1 MWKTFPEIVIKLK
14 AFMFQLLGSVLRQAF
29 EIAAGAGQVF
39 LTTCSRLGALPWFR
53 ESYTRISD
61 SPQ

>member
-1 MWKTFPEIVIKLK
+1 MWKAPQKIVIKLK
-14 AFMFQLLGSVLRQAF
+14 AFMFQLLGSVPRPAS
-29 EIAAGAGQVF
+29 EIVAGAGQIF
-39 LTTCSRLGALPWFR
+39 LTTCSEPGARPEFR